1 MTDQEAILRIEDHM
15 RVHKIGEPPHVFLAE
30 ALTIA
35 LGAIEE
41 RIERSKN
48 EPLTLQDLK
57 QRCGKPI
64 FYLFKNGV
72 SGWMILNDVEEIT
85 TENGTTV
92 ILHSQGDTHG
102 GHKYGGETRFFD
114 KEAKLCE

>member
-30 ALTIA
+30 AMTIA

-64 FYLFKNGV
+64 FYLFRNGV
-72 SGWMILNDVEEIT
+72 SGWMILDSVEEIT
-85 TENGTTV
+85 TKNGTTV
-92 ILHSQGDTHG
+92 VLHCQGDTHG
-102 GHKYGGETRFFD
+102 GHEYKSETQFFD
-114 KEAKLCE
+114 REVTL

>member
-15 RVHKIGEPPHVFLAE
+15 RIHKIGEPPHVFLAE
-30 ALTIA
+30 AMTIA

-48 EPLTLQDLK
+48 DPLTLQDLK

-64 FYLFKNGV
+64 FYLFDNNV
-72 SGWMILNDVEEIT
+72 SGWMILDDVEEIT
-85 TENGTTV
+85 TKNGTTV
-92 ILHSQGDTHG
+92 VLHCQGDAHG
-102 GHKYGGETRFFD
+102 GHEYKSGVKYFD
-114 KEAKLCE
+114 REVRYV